1 MEKNLKLNKDK
12 LKSYNG
18 GSKLK
23 SILLFAMT
31 VTLLLTVFSLRKTVE
46 VNINGEEKT
55 IVTFKNTVSG
65 VLKDGDIELTDNQVV
80 KPDMS
85 SRVDKN
91 DKITVRDRLNV
102 ELEIDGSKKQV
113 ATAEENIS
121 DMLKEENYEVDD
133 DDEVTPSPDTA
144 IEEGMNI
151 KVVRI
156 KYEEERTIEPIDFE
170 IETKKDKTLESGKTK
185 VITEGIKGEK
195 EQLVKIKYA
204 DGKEVSRKVVSETVI
219 KEPKKQVVAKG
230 SKIEGP
236 VVPSRGQIEAKRVMT
251 CQATAY
257 LPTGNKTATGT
268 VPRQGSNS
276 NYGTIAVDPS
286 VIPLGT
292 KVYIEGY
299 GFAIAEDTGGAVKGN
314 IIDLFMTSRSAA
326 INWGRRSVKV
336 YIL

>member
-1 MEKNLKLNKDK
+1 MGKK
-12 LKSYNG
+12 LKANKNKGKSSNG

-23 SILLFAMT
+23 AVLLFAMT
-31 VTLLLTVFSLRKTVE
+31 ATLLFTVFSLRKTVK
-46 VNINGEEKT
+46 VTVNGEEKT
-55 IVTFKNTVSG
+55 VVTFKGTVSG
-65 VLKDGDIELTDNQVV
+65 ALKDGDIELTDNQVV
-80 KPDMS
+80 KPDPS
-85 SRVDKN
+85 EKIDGN
-91 DKITVRDRLNV
+91 DEITVRDRLNV
-102 ELEIDGSKKQV
+102 EVEIDGGKKQV
-113 ATAEENIS
+113 ATAEENIA

-133 DDEVTPSPDTA
+133 DDEVTPSPETS

-170 IETKKDKTLESGKTK
+170 IETKKDDTLESGKTK
-185 VITEGIKGEK
+185 VITEGLKGEK

-230 SKIEGP
+230 SKIQGP
-236 VVPSRGQIEAKRVMT
+236 TVPSRGEIEAKRVMT

-268 VPRQGSNS
+268 VPRQGSDTT
-276 NYGTIAVDPS
+276 YGTIAVDPS

-292 KVYIEGY
+292 KVYVEGY

-314 IIDLFMTSRSAA
+314 IIDLLMTSKTAA